1 MTNVIEA
8 RSSHVIL
15 KMKFSMPKPPNYM
28 RGQDRID
35 YLEERAWVSND
46 FVDYAGRQG
55 KYSDKETPQ
64 SERFVIAPDKGNY
77 LEYVSRQGT
86 FSGKGKK
93 GDSPKGTGVWGKDGP
108 LEGAELE
115 RVKKVFQ
122 NTGGNIWHGIISPTK
137 EFGDSMLD
145 TKEKAIEFTQSCFTR
160 FVASTHL
167 RYDNVEWFCGWH
179 DDSESGIK
187 HIQFAFCEKD
197 KHINAKGELSYTQK
211 GLIKQSALADA
222 LVSFEEYFSGHA
234 QDVHIARDVFFKTFK
249 QLSPRDVKVELATDL
264 LQLAKDLP
272 KVKGR
277 AGYRSKEFEPF
288 RERIDN
294 LADKM
299 IKYIPELNK
308 NYINLMDKV
317 AERETRFG
325 DTAKQFSKMQPS
337 DKIARLRQDIR
348 ERIGNSIISFA
359 KRLDY
364 NERQKDYEALK
375 EQKLSMMAQARAEK
389 FLRQQQKSERRSD
402 LKRFNRLFSRF
413 YASTSGKDYL
423 DEFYKDIEKYKK
435 DNVVNDSGD
444 DENH

>member
-1 MTNVIEA
+1 MANVIEA

-15 KMKFSMPKPPNYM
+15 KMKFSMPNPPNYM
-28 RGQDRID
+28 RGQDRVD

-64 SERFVIAPDKGNY
+64 AERFVIAPEKGNY

-86 FSGKGKK
+86 FADKGSK
-93 GDSPKGTGVWGKDGP
+93 SENPKGTGVWGKDGP
-108 LEGAELE
+108 LEGDDLE

-122 NTGGNIWHGIISPTK
+122 TTEGNIWHGIISPTK
-137 EFGDSMLD
+137 ELGDLRLD
-145 TKEKAIEFTQSCFTR
+145 SKEKAIEFTNACFTR
-160 FVASTHL
+160 FISSTHL

-197 KHINAKGELSYTQK
+197 KHINAKGNLSYTQR

-234 QDVHIARDVFFKTFK
+234 QDVHIARDELFKTFK
-249 QLSPRDVKVELATDL
+249 ALSPRDIKVDLASEL

-277 AGYRSKEFEPF
+277 SGYRSDEFEPY
-288 RERIDN
+288 RERIDK
-294 LADKM
+294 LSGKM

-317 AERETRFG
+317 AEREERFQE
-325 DTAKQFSKMQPS
+325 TAKQFSKMQPS
-337 DKIARLRQDIR
+337 DKIAQLRKDIR
-348 ERIGNSIISFA
+348 ERLGNSIISFA
-359 KRLDY
+359 RRVDY
-364 NERQKDYEALK
+364 NDRQKNFEALR
-375 EQKLSMMAQARAEK
+375 EQNLSMMAQARAEK
-389 FLRQQQKSERRSD
+389 FLRQQQKSERRADS
-402 LKRFNRLFSRF
+402 KRFSRLFSRF

-423 DEFYKDIEKYKK
+423 EDFYKDIEKYR
-435 DNVVNDSGD
+435 NENAVNNSND